1 MTEAVDP
8 AVRGREDTHTA
19 RSRSRP
25 SDLSTAAR
33 YTLRLQLRADP
44 PVLRHAVLVH
54 PRPVLAGILAALC
67 ATLVFLLMGSGY
79 LVAQTL
85 GCCYVVLTL
94 GMAGEPWTRAAPE
107 RLTLT
112 LTLIGGALA
121 MLAYAAYAAYAAWET
136 PRLRLRLADW
146 LQADLGYAAAVIARC
161 ADTTPSADRQLRQAL
176 LAARSTRMAWQ
187 EPTLRAGN
195 EPVRSGGLPR
205 ETEYEAQQA
214 LAEVARVA
222 LLLEARLPRTP
233 QDADPAAAALAGAL
247 RDTAERAATA
257 LREQRVPD
265 WRPIEEALGARTPD
279 SATARTVQH
288 AGQLLLAPLRRLS
301 EALSPAPAAPPPR

>member
-1 MTEAVDP
+1 MVAVLIMRPDFSQTYSR
-8 AVRGREDTHTA
+8 AV
-19 RSRSRP
+19 SR
-25 SDLSTAAR
+25 LGGALCGVGLGIALT
-33 YTLRLQLRADP
+33 Q
-44 PVLRHAVLVH
+44 LVH

-112 LTLIGGALA
+112 LIGGALA
-121 MLAYAAYAAYAAWET
+121 MLAYAAYPAWET

-161 ADTTPSADRQLRQAL
+161 ADTTPSADRKLRRAL

-187 EPTLRAGN
+187 EATLRAGN
-195 EPVRSGGLPR
+195 EPVRSAGLPR

-233 QDADPAAAALAGAL
+233 QDADPAAAALAAAL

-279 SATARTVQH
+279 SATARAVQQ
-288 AGQLLLAPLRRLS
+288 AGHLLLAPLRRLS